1 MGYLPHAPYDRSRP
15 QGEEEP
21 MVHGNTLLW
30 TINASPLLD
39 PKDFC
44 KKSAAHGGTHSRN
57 GTLAAKRLLE
67 GKKRVLEEL
76 RGDVVLKSGTKKGR
90 KPPRACAI
98 IGHGVPTQLLQSH
111 VTMADWLLTDRHAAA
126 ISFKNSAG
134 ELSFET
140 LRVRSRDGRN
150 RAVTFD
156 SSKSGHDMQ
165 LYLAVMNRISCVL
178 SQVLWHDD
186 PVPVLYEDKDDDF
199 VQSSSSNTS
208 AAKLLHWNVELLR
221 GAGNPPVPMLT
232 PIVEWTPP
240 EGDSVPGQ
248 MCVRLRGLP
257 IQNSQGAPSTQRRR
271 RRKPVEVTLT
281 FRAYFQNPMQND
293 L

>member
-1 MGYLPHAPYDRSRP
+1 MGYLPHAPYDRSRL

-21 MVHGNTLLW
+21 IVHGLW

-39 PKDFC
+39 PNDFC
-44 KKSAAHGGTHSRN
+44 KKSAAHGGTYSRN

-67 GKKRVLEEL
+67 GKKRVMEEL
-76 RGDVVLKSGTKKGR
+76 RGDVLKSTKKGR
-90 KPPRACAI
+90 KPPRAYAI
-98 IGHGVPTQLLQSH
+98 IGHGVPKQLLQSH

-140 LRVRSRDGRN
+140 LRVRSRVGGN
-150 RAVTFD
+150 RVVTFD
-156 SSKSGHDMQ
+156 RSKSGHDMQ

-186 PVPVLYEDKDDDF
+186 PVPVYEEKDDDF
-199 VQSSSSNTS
+199 VQSSSTS

-240 EGDSVPGQ
+240 EGDLVPGQ

-257 IQNSQGAPSTQRRR
+257 IQNSQGAPSTPRRR

-293 L
+293 PS